1 MPQNLRILQ
10 ENEKETIIAFFIKEN
25 EKCNYVKTRR
35 VTMKEEIEL
44 EARQKVMDQQK
55 ADALKEAENSA
66 EAERET

>member
-1 MPQNLRILQ
+1 
-10 ENEKETIIAFFIKEN
+10 
-25 EKCNYVKTRR
+25 
-35 VTMKEEIEL
+35 MKEEFEL